1 MLSQEE
7 GFSPKSSQDH
17 RGCYGAPLAGASF
30 IRSAE
35 DLLFSERG
43 QEDGQED
50 GAEDEEERR
59 RFTTHGD
66 TSGSTRHV
74 CNARTLQ

>member
-17 RGCYGAPLAGASF
+17 RGCYGEPLAGASF
-30 IRSAE
+30 IHGAK

-43 QEDGQED
+43 EEDGQGD
-50 GAEDEEERR
+50 GAEDEEER
-59 RFTTHGD
+59 
-66 TSGSTRHV
+66 
-74 CNARTLQ
+74 